1 MKISALE
8 DIAIATSIIIGTNLG
23 PVIFLFSEEWSLLF
37 AGLIAGTLAFL
48 VGEKNGK

>member
-1 MKISALE
+1 MMISAMK
-8 DIAIATSIIIGTNLG
+8 DTAIAISIILGTILG

-37 AGLIAGTLAFL
+37 AGLISGTVAFL

>member
-1 MKISALE
+1 MMISAME
-8 DIAIATSIIIGTNLG
+8 DIALAISIVLGTTLG

-37 AGLIAGTLAFL
+37 AGLIAGTVAFL